1 MELTPLR
8 YFRVMARVGHM
19 TRAAEELG
27 VTQPA
32 LSAMLRKLEEE
43 VGAELFHRTG
53 RGVELSE
60 AGRIFLTHADQ
71 AVREADSGVAAV
83 RALLGL
89 EHGALRVGGG
99 ATATTYVLPGV
110 LSCFRRE
117 HPGLRFFIR
126 EGGSSAVA
134 EAVLEGELDLGIV
147 TMPVT
152 TPGADDLAV
161 TRLASDELVLIVPPG
176 HRLSRQRTFRWH
188 DLDGETVVA
197 FEAGSAVRRL
207 IDEAAREAGVRLDV
221 AMELRSIETI
231 KEMVRVGVG
240 VGFVSRFAL
249 PDGSGIAHADA
260 PLVRDLAIVRRRD
273 RIPSPAAKALEN
285 ALLVHASRPR
295 VEGGVEKGKRGAK
308 S

>member
-60 AGRIFLTHADQ
+60 AGRVFLAHADQ

-89 EHGALRVGGG
+89 EQGALRVGGG

-110 LSCFRRE
+110 LSRFRRE

-134 EAVLEGELDLGIV
+134 SAVLAGELDLGIV
-147 TMPVT
+147 TVPVT
-152 TPGADDLAV
+152 TPGSDDLAV

-176 HRLSRQRTFRWH
+176 HRLARRKTFRWR
-188 DLDGETVVA
+188 DLSGEAVVA

-207 IDEAAREAGVRLDV
+207 IDEAARGAGVRLEV
-221 AMELRSIETI
+221 AMELRSIESI

-249 PDGSGIAHADA
+249 PDGSGIACADA
-260 PLVRDLAIVRRRD
+260 PLVRELAIVRRRD
-273 RIPSPAAKALEN
+273 RLPSPAARALEKALL
-285 ALLVHASRPR
+285 AHASRPR
-295 VEGGVEKGKRGAK
+295 TARAAGEGRHGAE